1 MANSSLSVANI
12 DFTDIKNDLKQYLTS
27 QEIFKDFNFDGSNMN
42 VMLDVLSYN
51 TYMQNFYLNMVA
63 AKDLLIAHN

>member
-27 QEIFKDFNFDGSNMN
+27 QEIFKDFNFDGSNMS
-42 VMLDVLSYN
+42 VMLDILS
-51 TYMQNFYLNMVA
+51 
-63 AKDLLIAHN
+63 